1 MDTNIKL
8 KKLEEST
15 LKINTLIEQL
25 KDDLLVQQNKNKQLK
40 KLKNHI
46 YDYTHENDQHFTTS
60 YNVGRLK
67 SIIQHMFEIIQNQDK
82 RISELERK

>member
-46 YDYTHENDQHFTTS
+46 YDYTHENYQHFTAS

-67 SIIQHMFEIIQNQDK
+67 SIIQHMFEIIQNQEK

>member
-25 KDDLLVQQNKNKQLK
+25 KDDLLVQLM
-40 KLKNHI
+40 
-46 YDYTHENDQHFTTS
+46 Y
-60 YNVGRLK
+60 
-67 SIIQHMFEIIQNQDK
+67 
-82 RISELERK
+82 